1 MKAIKILISSALVLL
16 GQQMS
21 LAQEFPIGV
30 WFPGLFN
37 NQPAHF
43 ATRLDQAVEAN
54 FNTIHAAQEGMRT
67 DAMPKDKP
75 SAVGRIS
82 CGSTPEGSR
91 PPAR

>member
-43 ATRLDQAVEAN
+43 ETRLEQVVEAN

-67 DAMPKDKP
+67 GAMPKDKP

-82 CGSTPEGSR
+82 CGWTPEGSR